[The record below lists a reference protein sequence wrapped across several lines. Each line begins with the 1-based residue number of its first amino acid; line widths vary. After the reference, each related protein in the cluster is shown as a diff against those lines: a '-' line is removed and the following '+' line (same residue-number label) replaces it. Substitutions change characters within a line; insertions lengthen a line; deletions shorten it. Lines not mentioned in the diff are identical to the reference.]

1 MLLGEREFGKQIEHN
16 ERIIKMNE
24 KICIVGAGNGGF
36 AVGADL
42 ALAGYRVSIYE
53 DAAFAGNMK
62 ELFETKTI
70 TLTGDTRY
78 SQQHVAEASGLKTG
92 DNLVLFDKISVK
104 EGIYQA
110 CPYLD
115 TVQIRRR
122 YPSGIEII
130 VTECEPVAVIQD
142 ETKTITIGDT
152 GCWLI
157 DRNGKLLENIPYS
170 QHSELTRIYGVTLV
184 KPEIGKSAEILQE
197 DTKKPL
203 FLLLNTAE
211 DDGILQDIGGMDFSE
226 PYAIRF
232 NYLGRFVVKLGS
244 TEDLDVKMRYLH
256 LIVEEKLGS
265 NAAGTLDLSDV
276 QTARFIPN
284 D

>member
-1 MLLGEREFGKQIEHN
+1 MAQRKGQSKQRRRRRRARRDGTPTVLVLLCLILTVVAMILAATIFFKIET
-16 ERIIKMNE
+16 
-24 KICIVGAGNGGF
+24 V
-36 AVGADL
+36 
-42 ALAGYRVSIYE
+42 
-53 DAAFAGNMK
+53 
-62 ELFETKTI
+62 

-78 SQQHVAEASGLKTG
+78 SQQYVADASGLKIG

-104 EGIYQA
+104 AGIYEA

-130 VTECEPVAVIQD
+130 VTECEPVAVLQDEKAEIPDPED
-142 ETKTITIGDT
+142 ETKTVTIGQT
-152 GCWLI
+152 GCWLM
-157 DRNGKLLENIPYS
+157 DRNGKLLERIPYS
-170 QHSELTRIYGVTLV
+170 QPTELTRIYGLTLV
-184 KPEIGKSAEILQE
+184 EPKIGKTVEILQE

-232 NYLGRFVVKLGS
+232 NYLDRFVVKVGS
-244 TEDLDVKMRYLH
+244 TEDLELKMRYLH

-284 D
+284 N

>member
-1 MLLGEREFGKQIEHN
+1 MAQRKGQSKQRRRRRRARRDGTPTVLVLLCLLLTVVAIILAATLFFKIET
-16 ERIIKMNE
+16 
-24 KICIVGAGNGGF
+24 V
-36 AVGADL
+36 
-42 ALAGYRVSIYE
+42 
-53 DAAFAGNMK
+53 
-62 ELFETKTI
+62 

-78 SQQHVAEASGLKTG
+78 SQDYVAEASGLEIG

-104 EGIYQA
+104 NGIYEA

-130 VTECEPVAVIQD
+130 VTECQPVAVLYDEKAEIPDPED
-142 ETKTITIGDT
+142 ETKTVTT
-152 GCWLI
+152 GETGWWLM
-157 DRNGKLLENIPYS
+157 DRNGKLLENITSP
-170 QHSELTRIYGVTLV
+170 QVPELTRIYGVTLV
-184 KPEIGKSAEILQE
+184 APETGKSVEILQE
-197 DTKKPL
+197 DTQKPL

-211 DDGILQDIGGMDFSE
+211 DDGILQDIGGMDFAE

-232 NYLGRFVVKLGS
+232 NYLDRFVVKLGS

-256 LIVEEKLGS
+256 LIVEEKLSS

-276 QTARFIPN
+276 QTARFVPN
-284 D
+284 N

>member
-1 MLLGEREFGKQIEHN
+1 MAQRKGQSKQRRRRRRARRDGTPTVLVLL
-16 ERIIKMNE
+16 
-24 KICIVGAGNGGF
+24 CLLLTV
-36 AVGADL
+36 
-42 ALAGYRVSIYE
+42 VSIIL
-53 DAAFAGNMK
+53 AAT
-62 ELFETKTI
+62 LFFKIETV
-70 TLTGDTRY
+70 TLTGNTRY
-78 SQQHVAEASGLKTG
+78 SQQHVAEASGLKAG

-104 EGIYQA
+104 AGIYEA

-142 ETKTITIGDT
+142 EKAEIPDPEDDTKTVTIGET
-152 GCWLI
+152 GCWLM
-157 DRNGKLLENIPYS
+157 DRNGKLLERIPYS
-170 QHSELTRIYGVTLV
+170 QPSELPRIYGLTLTDP
-184 KPEIGKSAEILQE
+184 KIGTSAEILQE
-197 DTKKPL
+197 DAKKPL

-211 DDGILQDIGGMDFSE
+211 DDGILQDIGGMDFAE

-232 NYLGRFVVKLGS
+232 NYLNRFVVKLGS
-244 TEDLDVKMRYLH
+244 TEDLDVKLRYLH

-265 NAAGTLDLSDV
+265 NAAGTLDLSDI

-284 D
+284 N

>member
-1 MLLGEREFGKQIEHN
+1 MAQRKGQSKQRRRRRRARRDGTPTVLVLLCLLLTVVAIILAATLFFKIE
-16 ERIIKMNE
+16 
-24 KICIVGAGNGGF
+24 
-36 AVGADL
+36 
-42 ALAGYRVSIYE
+42 
-53 DAAFAGNMK
+53 
-62 ELFETKTI
+62 TI

-78 SQQHVAEASGLKTG
+78 SQQYVAEASGLETG

-104 EGIYQA
+104 AGIYEA

-115 TVQIRRR
+115 TVQILRR

-142 ETKTITIGDT
+142 EKAEIPDPEDDTKTITIGNT
-152 GCWLI
+152 GCWLM

-170 QHSELTRIYGVTLV
+170 QRSELTRIYGMTLV
-184 KPEIGKSAEILQE
+184 DPQIGKTAEFLQE

-211 DDGILQDIGGMDFSE
+211 DDGILQDIGGMDFAE

-232 NYLGRFVVKLGS
+232 NYLGRFVVKVGS

-265 NAAGTLDLSDV
+265 NAAGTLDLSDI

>member
-1 MLLGEREFGKQIEHN
+1 MAQRKGQSKQRRRRRRARRDGTPTVLILLCLLLTVVAIILAATLFFKIE
-16 ERIIKMNE
+16 
-24 KICIVGAGNGGF
+24 
-36 AVGADL
+36 
-42 ALAGYRVSIYE
+42 
-53 DAAFAGNMK
+53 
-62 ELFETKTI
+62 TI

-78 SQQHVAEASGLKTG
+78 NRDYVAQASGLEIG

-104 EGIYQA
+104 NGIYEV

-115 TVQIRRR
+115 TVQILRR

-130 VTECEPVAVIQD
+130 VTECEPVAVICD
-142 ETKTITIGDT
+142 EKTEIPDPEDDSKTITTGLT
-152 GCWLI
+152 GCWLM
-157 DRNGKLLENIPYS
+157 DRNGKLLENIPS
-170 QHSELTRIYGVTLV
+170 TRNPELTRIYGVTLV
-184 KPEIGKSAEILQE
+184 SPKEGESVEILQE

-211 DDGILQDIGGMDFSE
+211 DDGILQDIGGMDFAE

-232 NYLGRFVVKLGS
+232 NYLGRFVVKVGS

-256 LIVEEKLGS
+256 LIVEEKLSS

-284 D
+284 N

>member
-1 MLLGEREFGKQIEHN
+1 MAQRKGQSKQRRRRRRARRDGTPTVLVLL
-16 ERIIKMNE
+16 
-24 KICIVGAGNGGF
+24 CLLLTV
-36 AVGADL
+36 
-42 ALAGYRVSIYE
+42 VSIIL
-53 DAAFAGNMK
+53 AAT
-62 ELFETKTI
+62 LFFKIETV

-78 SQQHVAEASGLKTG
+78 SQQHVAEASGLKAG

-104 EGIYQA
+104 AGIYEA

-142 ETKTITIGDT
+142 EKAEIPDPEDDTKTVTIGET
-152 GCWLI
+152 GCWLM
-157 DRNGKLLENIPYS
+157 DRNGKLRERIPYS
-170 QHSELTRIYGVTLV
+170 QPSELPRIYGLTLTDP
-184 KPEIGKSAEILQE
+184 KIGTSAEILQE
-197 DTKKPL
+197 DAKKPL

-211 DDGILQDIGGMDFSE
+211 DDGILQDIGGMDFAE

-232 NYLGRFVVKLGS
+232 NYLNRFVVKLGS
-244 TEDLDVKMRYLH
+244 TEDLDVKLRYLH

-265 NAAGTLDLSDV
+265 NAAGTLDLSDI

-284 D
+284 N

>member
-1 MLLGEREFGKQIEHN
+1 MAQRKGQSKQRRRRRRARRDGTPTVLVLLCLLLTVVAIILAATLFFKIET
-16 ERIIKMNE
+16 
-24 KICIVGAGNGGF
+24 V
-36 AVGADL
+36 
-42 ALAGYRVSIYE
+42 
-53 DAAFAGNMK
+53 
-62 ELFETKTI
+62 

-78 SQQHVAEASGLKTG
+78 SQDYVAEASGLEIG

-104 EGIYQA
+104 NGIYKA

-130 VTECEPVAVIQD
+130 VTECQPVAVLYDEKAEIPDPED
-142 ETKTITIGDT
+142 ETKTVTT
-152 GCWLI
+152 GETGWWLV
-157 DRNGKLLENIPYS
+157 DRNGKLLENITSP
-170 QHSELTRIYGVTLV
+170 QVPELTRIYGVTLLA
-184 KPEIGKSAEILQE
+184 PETGKSVEILQE
-197 DTKKPL
+197 DTQKPL

-211 DDGILQDIGGMDFSE
+211 DDGILQDIGGMDFAE

-232 NYLGRFVVKLGS
+232 NYLDRFVVKLGS

-256 LIVEEKLGS
+256 LIVEEKLSS

-276 QTARFIPN
+276 QTARFVPN
-284 D
+284 N

>member
-1 MLLGEREFGKQIEHN
+1 MAQRKGQSKQRRRRRRARRDGTPTVLVLLCLLLTVISIILAATLFFKIET
-16 ERIIKMNE
+16 
-24 KICIVGAGNGGF
+24 V
-36 AVGADL
+36 
-42 ALAGYRVSIYE
+42 
-53 DAAFAGNMK
+53 
-62 ELFETKTI
+62 

-78 SQQHVAEASGLKTG
+78 SQQYVAEASGLKAG

-104 EGIYQA
+104 AGIYEA

-142 ETKTITIGDT
+142 EKAEVPDPEDDTKTVTIGET
-152 GCWLI
+152 GCWLM
-157 DRNGKLLENIPYS
+157 DRNGKLLERIPYS
-170 QHSELTRIYGVTLV
+170 QPSELPRIYGLTLTDP
-184 KPEIGKSAEILQE
+184 KIGTSAEILQE
-197 DTKKPL
+197 DAKKPL

-211 DDGILQDIGGMDFSE
+211 DDGILQDIGGMDFAE

-232 NYLGRFVVKLGS
+232 NYLDRFVVKLGS
-244 TEDLDVKMRYLH
+244 TEDLEVKLRYLH

-265 NAAGTLDLSDV
+265 NAAGTLDLSDI

-284 D
+284 N

>member
-1 MLLGEREFGKQIEHN
+1 MAQRKGQSKQRRRRRRARRDGTPTVLVLL
-16 ERIIKMNE
+16 
-24 KICIVGAGNGGF
+24 CLLLTV
-36 AVGADL
+36 
-42 ALAGYRVSIYE
+42 VSIIL
-53 DAAFAGNMK
+53 AAT
-62 ELFETKTI
+62 LFFKIETV

-78 SQQHVAEASGLKTG
+78 SQQHVAEASGLKAG

-104 EGIYQA
+104 AGIYEA

-142 ETKTITIGDT
+142 EKAEIPDPEDDTKTVTIGET
-152 GCWLI
+152 GCWLM
-157 DRNGKLLENIPYS
+157 DRNGKLLERIPYS
-170 QHSELTRIYGVTLV
+170 QPSELPRIYGLTLTDP
-184 KPEIGKSAEILQE
+184 KIGTSAEILQE
-197 DTKKPL
+197 DAKKPL

-211 DDGILQDIGGMDFSE
+211 DDGILQDIGGMDFAE

-232 NYLGRFVVKLGS
+232 NYLNRFVVKLGS
-244 TEDLDVKMRYLH
+244 TEDLDVKLRYLH

-265 NAAGTLDLSDV
+265 NAAGTLDLSDI

-284 D
+284 N

>member
-1 MLLGEREFGKQIEHN
+1 MAQRKGQSKQRRRRRRARRDGTPTVLVLLCLILTVVAMILAATIFFKIET
-16 ERIIKMNE
+16 
-24 KICIVGAGNGGF
+24 V
-36 AVGADL
+36 
-42 ALAGYRVSIYE
+42 
-53 DAAFAGNMK
+53 
-62 ELFETKTI
+62 

-78 SQQHVAEASGLKTG
+78 SQQYVADASGLKIG

-104 EGIYQA
+104 AGIYEA

-130 VTECEPVAVIQD
+130 VTECEPVAVLQDEKAEIPDPED
-142 ETKTITIGDT
+142 ETKTVTIGQT
-152 GCWLI
+152 GGWLM
-157 DRNGKLLENIPYS
+157 DRNGKLLERIPYS
-170 QHSELTRIYGVTLV
+170 QPTELTRIYGLTLV
-184 KPEIGKSAEILQE
+184 EPKIGKTVEILQE

-232 NYLGRFVVKLGS
+232 NYLDRFVVKVGS
-244 TEDLDVKMRYLH
+244 TEDLELKMRYLH

-284 D
+284 N

>member
-1 MLLGEREFGKQIEHN
+1 MAQRKGQSKQRRRRRRARRDGTPTVLVLLCLLLTVVAIILAATLFFKIET
-16 ERIIKMNE
+16 
-24 KICIVGAGNGGF
+24 V
-36 AVGADL
+36 
-42 ALAGYRVSIYE
+42 
-53 DAAFAGNMK
+53 
-62 ELFETKTI
+62 

-78 SQQHVAEASGLKTG
+78 SEQYVAEASGLEIG
-92 DNLVLFDKISVK
+92 GNLVLFDKISVK
-104 EGIYQA
+104 NGIYEA

-115 TVQIRRR
+115 TVQILRR
-122 YPSGIEII
+122 YPNRVEII
-130 VTECEPVAVIQD
+130 VTECQPVAVIQD
-142 ETKTITIGDT
+142 EKAEITDPEDGTKTVTVGRT
-152 GCWLI
+152 GCWLM

-170 QHSELTRIYGVTLV
+170 ASSELTRIYGLTLV
-184 KPEIGKSAEILQE
+184 SPETGKTVEILQE
-197 DTKKPL
+197 DTQKPL

-232 NYLGRFVVKLGS
+232 NYLDRFVVKVGS

-256 LIVEEKLGS
+256 LIVEEKLSS

-284 D
+284 N

>member
-1 MLLGEREFGKQIEHN
+1 MAQRKGQSKQRRRRRRARRDGTPTVLVLLCLLLTVVAIILAATLFFKIET
-16 ERIIKMNE
+16 
-24 KICIVGAGNGGF
+24 V
-36 AVGADL
+36 
-42 ALAGYRVSIYE
+42 
-53 DAAFAGNMK
+53 
-62 ELFETKTI
+62 

-78 SQQHVAEASGLKTG
+78 SQDYVAEASGLEIG

-104 EGIYQA
+104 NGIYEA

-130 VTECEPVAVIQD
+130 VTECQPVAVLYDEKAEIPDPED
-142 ETKTITIGDT
+142 ETKTVTT
-152 GCWLI
+152 GETGWWLM
-157 DRNGKLLENIPYS
+157 DRNGKLLENITSP
-170 QHSELTRIYGVTLV
+170 QVPELTRIYGVTLV
-184 KPEIGKSAEILQE
+184 SPETGKSVEILQE
-197 DTKKPL
+197 DTQKPL

-211 DDGILQDIGGMDFSE
+211 DDGILQDIGGMDFAE

-232 NYLGRFVVKLGS
+232 NYLDRFVVKLGS

-256 LIVEEKLGS
+256 LIVEEKLSS

-276 QTARFIPN
+276 QTARFVPN
-284 D
+284 N

>member
-1 MLLGEREFGKQIEHN
+1 MAQRKGQSKQRRRRRRARRDGTPTVLVLLCLILTVVAMILAATIFFKIE
-16 ERIIKMNE
+16 
-24 KICIVGAGNGGF
+24 
-36 AVGADL
+36 
-42 ALAGYRVSIYE
+42 
-53 DAAFAGNMK
+53 
-62 ELFETKTI
+62 TI
-70 TLTGDTRY
+70 TLTGSTRY
-78 SQQHVAEASGLKTG
+78 SQQHVAEASGLKAG

-142 ETKTITIGDT
+142 EKAEIPDPEDETKTITIGNT

-170 QHSELTRIYGVTLV
+170 QRSELTRIYGVTLV

>member
-1 MLLGEREFGKQIEHN
+1 MAQRKGQSKQRRRRRRARRDGTPTVLVLLCLILTVVAMILAATIFFKIET
-16 ERIIKMNE
+16 
-24 KICIVGAGNGGF
+24 V
-36 AVGADL
+36 
-42 ALAGYRVSIYE
+42 
-53 DAAFAGNMK
+53 
-62 ELFETKTI
+62 

-78 SQQHVAEASGLKTG
+78 SQQYVADASGLKIG

-104 EGIYQA
+104 AGIYEA

-130 VTECEPVAVIQD
+130 VTECEPVAVLQDEKAEIPDPED
-142 ETKTITIGDT
+142 ETKTVTIGQT
-152 GCWLI
+152 GCWLM
-157 DRNGKLLENIPYS
+157 DRNGKLLERIPYS
-170 QHSELTRIYGVTLV
+170 QPTELTRIYGLTLV
-184 KPEIGKSAEILQE
+184 EPKIGKTVEILQE

-232 NYLGRFVVKLGS
+232 NYLDRFVVKMGS
-244 TEDLDVKMRYLH
+244 TEDLELKMRYLH

-284 D
+284 N

>member
-1 MLLGEREFGKQIEHN
+1 MAQRKGQSKQRRRRRRARRDGTPTVLVLL
-16 ERIIKMNE
+16 
-24 KICIVGAGNGGF
+24 CLLLTV
-36 AVGADL
+36 
-42 ALAGYRVSIYE
+42 VSIIL
-53 DAAFAGNMK
+53 AAT
-62 ELFETKTI
+62 LFFKIETV

-78 SQQHVAEASGLKTG
+78 SQQYVVEASGLKVG

-104 EGIYQA
+104 AGIYEA

-142 ETKTITIGDT
+142 EKAEIPDPEDDTKTITIGET
-152 GCWLI
+152 GCWLM
-157 DRNGKLLENIPYS
+157 DRNGKLLERIPYS
-170 QHSELTRIYGVTLV
+170 QSSELPRIYGLTLTDP
-184 KPEIGKSAEILQE
+184 KIGTSAEILQE
-197 DTKKPL
+197 DAKKPL

-211 DDGILQDIGGMDFSE
+211 DDGILQDIGGMDFAE

-232 NYLGRFVVKLGS
+232 NYLDRFVVKLGS
-244 TEDLDVKMRYLH
+244 TEDLEVKLRYLH

-265 NAAGTLDLSDV
+265 NAAGTLDLSDI

-284 D
+284 N

>member
-1 MLLGEREFGKQIEHN
+1 MAQRKGQSKQRRRRRRARRDGTPTVLVLLCLILTVVAMILAATIFFKIET
-16 ERIIKMNE
+16 
-24 KICIVGAGNGGF
+24 V
-36 AVGADL
+36 
-42 ALAGYRVSIYE
+42 
-53 DAAFAGNMK
+53 
-62 ELFETKTI
+62 

-78 SQQHVAEASGLKTG
+78 SQQYVADASGLKIG

-104 EGIYQA
+104 AGIYEA

-130 VTECEPVAVIQD
+130 VTECEPVAVLQD
-142 ETKTITIGDT
+142 EKAEIPDPEDESKTVTIGQT
-152 GCWLI
+152 GCWLM
-157 DRNGKLLENIPYS
+157 DRNGKLLERIPYS
-170 QHSELTRIYGVTLV
+170 QPTELTRIYGLTLV
-184 KPEIGKSAEILQE
+184 EPKIGKTVEILQE

-211 DDGILQDIGGMDFSE
+211 NDGILQDIGGMDFSE

-232 NYLGRFVVKLGS
+232 NYLDRFVVKVGS
-244 TEDLDVKMRYLH
+244 TEDLELKMRYLH

-284 D
+284 N

>member
-1 MLLGEREFGKQIEHN
+1 MAQRKGQSKQRRRRRRARRDGTPTVLVLLCLLLTVVAIILAATLFFKIE
-16 ERIIKMNE
+16 
-24 KICIVGAGNGGF
+24 
-36 AVGADL
+36 
-42 ALAGYRVSIYE
+42 
-53 DAAFAGNMK
+53 
-62 ELFETKTI
+62 TI

-78 SQQHVAEASGLKTG
+78 SQEYVAEASGLEIG

-104 EGIYQA
+104 NGIYEA

-130 VTECEPVAVIQD
+130 VTECQPVAVLYDEKAEIPDPED
-142 ETKTITIGDT
+142 ETKTVTT
-152 GCWLI
+152 GETGWWLM
-157 DRNGKLLENIPYS
+157 DRNGKLLENITSPRVP
-170 QHSELTRIYGVTLV
+170 ELTRIYGVTLV
-184 KPEIGKSAEILQE
+184 APETGKSVEILQE
-197 DTKKPL
+197 DTQKPL

-211 DDGILQDIGGMDFSE
+211 DDGILQDIGGMDFAE

-232 NYLGRFVVKLGS
+232 NYLDRFVVKLGS

-256 LIVEEKLGS
+256 LIVEEKLSS

-276 QTARFIPN
+276 QTARFVPN
-284 D
+284 N

>member
-1 MLLGEREFGKQIEHN
+1 MAQRKGQSKQRRRRRRARRDGTPTVLVLLCLILTVVAMILAATIFFKIE
-16 ERIIKMNE
+16 
-24 KICIVGAGNGGF
+24 
-36 AVGADL
+36 
-42 ALAGYRVSIYE
+42 
-53 DAAFAGNMK
+53 
-62 ELFETKTI
+62 TI
-70 TLTGDTRY
+70 TLTGSTRY

-130 VTECEPVAVIQD
+130 VTECEPVAIIQDEKAEVPDPED

-170 QHSELTRIYGVTLV
+170 QHSELTRIYGMTLV

>member
-1 MLLGEREFGKQIEHN
+1 MAQRKGQSKQRRRRRRARRDGTPTVLVLLCLLLTVVAIILAATLFFKIET
-16 ERIIKMNE
+16 
-24 KICIVGAGNGGF
+24 V
-36 AVGADL
+36 
-42 ALAGYRVSIYE
+42 
-53 DAAFAGNMK
+53 
-62 ELFETKTI
+62 

-78 SQQHVAEASGLKTG
+78 SQDYVAEASGLEIG

-104 EGIYQA
+104 NGIYKA

-130 VTECEPVAVIQD
+130 VTECQPVAVLYDEKAEIPDPED
-142 ETKTITIGDT
+142 ETKTVTT
-152 GCWLI
+152 GETGWWLM
-157 DRNGKLLENIPYS
+157 DRNGKLLENITSP
-170 QHSELTRIYGVTLV
+170 QVPELTRIYGVTLV
-184 KPEIGKSAEILQE
+184 APETGKSVEILQE
-197 DTKKPL
+197 DTQKPL

-211 DDGILQDIGGMDFSE
+211 DDGILQDIGGMDFAE

-232 NYLGRFVVKLGS
+232 NYLDRFVVKLGS

-256 LIVEEKLGS
+256 LIVEEKLSS

-276 QTARFIPN
+276 QTARFVPN
-284 D
+284 N

>member
-1 MLLGEREFGKQIEHN
+1 MAQRKGQSKQRRRRRRARRDGTPTVLVLLCLILTVVAMILAATIFFKIE
-16 ERIIKMNE
+16 
-24 KICIVGAGNGGF
+24 
-36 AVGADL
+36 
-42 ALAGYRVSIYE
+42 
-53 DAAFAGNMK
+53 
-62 ELFETKTI
+62 TI
-70 TLTGDTRY
+70 TLTGSTRY

-142 ETKTITIGDT
+142 EKAEIPDPEDEAKTITIGNT
-152 GCWLI
+152 GCWLM

-170 QHSELTRIYGVTLV
+170 QHSELTRIYGVTLM

>member
-1 MLLGEREFGKQIEHN
+1 M
-16 ERIIKMNE
+16 
-24 KICIVGAGNGGF
+24 
-36 AVGADL
+36 
-42 ALAGYRVSIYE
+42 
-53 DAAFAGNMK
+53 
-62 ELFETKTI
+62 
-70 TLTGDTRY
+70 
-78 SQQHVAEASGLKTG
+78 
-92 DNLVLFDKISVK
+92 LFDKISVK

-142 ETKTITIGDT
+142 EKAEVPDPEDETKTITIGNT

-170 QHSELTRIYGVTLV
+170 QRSELTRIYGVTLV

>member
-1 MLLGEREFGKQIEHN
+1 MAQRKGQSKQRRRRRRARRDGTPTVLVLLCLILTVVAMILAATIFFKIE
-16 ERIIKMNE
+16 
-24 KICIVGAGNGGF
+24 
-36 AVGADL
+36 
-42 ALAGYRVSIYE
+42 
-53 DAAFAGNMK
+53 
-62 ELFETKTI
+62 TI
-70 TLTGDTRY
+70 TLTGSTRY

-130 VTECEPVAVIQD
+130 VTECEPVAIIQDEKAEVPDPED

-170 QHSELTRIYGVTLV
+170 QHSKLTRIYGVTLV

>member
-1 MLLGEREFGKQIEHN
+1 MAQRKGQSKQRRRRRRARRDGTPTVLVLLCLILTVVAMILAATIFFKIE
-16 ERIIKMNE
+16 
-24 KICIVGAGNGGF
+24 
-36 AVGADL
+36 
-42 ALAGYRVSIYE
+42 
-53 DAAFAGNMK
+53 
-62 ELFETKTI
+62 TI
-70 TLTGDTRY
+70 TLTGNTRY
-78 SQQHVAEASGLKTG
+78 SQQHVAEASGLKLG

-104 EGIYQA
+104 EGIYDA

-130 VTECEPVAVIQD
+130 VTECEPVAIIQDEKAEVPDPKD
-142 ETKTITIGDT
+142 ETKTITIGNT

-157 DRNGKLLENIPYS
+157 DRNGKLLERIPYS
-170 QHSELTRIYGVTLV
+170 QSSELTRIYGVTLM

-211 DDGILQDIGGMDFSE
+211 DDGILQDIGGMDFAE

-232 NYLGRFVVKLGS
+232 NYQGRFVVKLGS
-244 TEDLDVKMRYLH
+244 TENLDVKMRYLH

-265 NAAGTLDLSDV
+265 NAAGTLDISDV